1 MLIFDSDI
9 AESLG
14 TNPNS
19 IADAISSC
27 NSYEL
32 LKSAGG
38 LIETG
43 PTGTNVADIRIVLT
57 QPTSD

>member
-1 MLIFDSDI
+1 MKSDNPKLYD
-9 AESLG
+9 ATE
-14 TNPNS
+14 NPNS
-19 IADAISSC
+19 IADAIYGC

>member
-1 MLIFDSDI
+1 MSRCDSHEI
-9 AESLG
+9 
-14 TNPNS
+14 
-19 IADAISSC
+19 
-27 NSYEL
+27 

-57 QPTSD
+57 HPKST